1 MASGNNVTKWL
12 DPAVFGE
19 ASTVSQVVAGSSA
32 GGGSSSDSTQ
42 QLAQQFQQ
50 LQSVAQAETETV
62 QANTQA
68 INQNT
73 TQMGQGTGGSSAL
86 STAGSTIESA
96 LGLGT
101 GLSPLISGVANLF
114 SGIFGGG
121 GQQSVPSA
129 FLMPPAVNVNAGI
142 NEAAP
147 TQPFAVDYAAGGQ
160 PRQATSGASNSGSG
174 AAQITVQVQAMDS
187 QSFLDHSDDIAQA
200 VRQAMLQS
208 SVLND
213 VIREV

>member
-1 MASGNNVTKWL
+1 MAGDNLTDITRLL
-12 DPAVFGE
+12 DPNVFGE
-19 ASTVSQVVAGSSA
+19 PQSTSQVVNGSLPQ
-32 GGGSSSDSTQ
+32 SSGNQ
-42 QLAQQFQQ
+42 QMSQALQQ
-50 LQSVAQAETETV
+50 LQTVTQAETETI

-73 TQMGQGTGGSSAL
+73 TELGQKPTGSSAA
-86 STAGSTIESA
+86 SEVGSTIKSV
-96 LGLGT
+96 LGVGT
-101 GLSPLISGVANLF
+101 GLSPLIT
-114 SGIFGGG
+114 GIMSLFGGG
-121 GQQSVPSA
+121 GGAPENLPST
-129 FLMPPAVNVNAGI
+129 FLMPPSVHVNAGV

-160 PRQATSGASNSGSG
+160 PRGVPAAQSSG
-174 AAQITVQVQAMDS
+174 AQITVQVQAMDS